1 MNLREAYLYI
11 NENKLKD
18 FIEKR
23 CNRITSIKFMLE
35 NTVYCEVLS
44 DNPYC
49 IDMLFGSINDLGDLE
64 RHINEFIN
72 NDIIVEKITYDF
84 KYCSAFIEY
93 REVQEVLEGL

>member
-1 MNLREAYLYI
+1 MVRVKHI
-11 NENKLKD
+11 SG
-18 FIEKR
+18 R
-23 CNRITSIKFMLE
+23 
-35 NTVYCEVLS
+35 
-44 DNPYC
+44 
-49 IDMLFGSINDLGDLE
+49 DLGELE

>member
-11 NENKLKD
+11 SENKLKD
-18 FIEKR
+18 FIKKR

-49 IDMLFGSINDLGDLE
+49 IDRLFGSIKGEIISLYVT
-64 RHINEFIN
+64 NEAMLKQDRYYFRIKDIEN
-72 NDIIVEKITYDF
+72 NTFDI
-84 KYCSAFIEY
+84 C
-93 REVQEVLEGL
+93 